1 MPEELT
7 PVIREEEYL
16 AAIAGQ
22 DVTPPDPATR
32 KEEWLDAIAGNVDAL
47 AEQLAEAVP
56 TPAAADKG
64 KVLTAAEKTVSQ
76 TIMPEYSAT
85 FDEYGHASP
94 TNITVSPASIPNGTV
109 GTLQIGEN
117 SYNLPWTYDT
127 AGGFGIFGELAS
139 GDPCLG
145 YDGIE
150 WYLDNGPTS
159 ATATTSLIAELPS
172 GEMGAKWES
181 GNQVLTF
188 TDATAVADA
197 VTSAVTAALTAGD
210 YLAHAG
216 SSSKAFDI
224 PTTSGVTAS
233 TFSAA
238 VSASVSAAKPLIVS
252 VAPLGVF
259 NATFFGLNNAGATA
273 QLVIPSYDANYGF
286 VTILL
291 ELYVSNSVFKG
302 NVYAQQIKMPS

>member
-7 PVIREEEYL
+7 PVIREEDYL

-32 KEEWLDAIAGNVDAL
+32 KEEWLDAIAERLDKA
-47 AEQLAEAVP
+47 AP
-56 TPAAADKG
+56 TPAAADEG
-64 KVLTAAEKTVSQ
+64 KVLTAAEKTISQ

-94 TNITVSPASIPNGTV
+94 TNITVAPASIPNGTAGV
-109 GTLQIGEN
+109 LQIGEN
-117 SYNLPWTYDT
+117 SYNLAWTYDT
-127 AGGFGIFGELAS
+127 SGGFGIFGELAS

-150 WYLDNGPTS
+150 WYIDNGPTS
-159 ATATTSLIAELPS
+159 ATVTASLTADLPS

-181 GNQVLTF
+181 GNLQLTF
-188 TDATAVADA
+188 TDATAVAAA
-197 VTSAVTAALTAGD
+197 VTDAITTAMTAGD
-210 YLAHAG
+210 YLPHAG

-224 PTTSGVTAS
+224 PASSGVTADAF
-233 TFSAA
+233 TAAVSAA
-238 VSASVSAAKPLIVS
+238 VSASKPLVVS

-259 NATFFGLNNAGATA
+259 NATFFGLNTAGATA
-273 QLVIPSYDANYGF
+273 QLVIPSYDAFYGY
-286 VTILL
+286 VTLLL
-291 ELYVSNSVFKG
+291 ELYVANSAFKG